1 MEGFGFQKLDVYKE
15 AKELV
20 KLVYVLL
27 EKYPKTEMFALC
39 DQLRRAVISVPSN
52 IAEGMGRA
60 SSKEQVHFLGIA
72 YGSLMEVLCQME
84 LSSELGYI
92 SNEDFVFMEQRIERV
107 AKLLS
112 GLRKALRRRMVDG

>member
-15 AKELV
+15 AKGLV
-20 KLVYVLL
+20 KSVYELL
-27 EKYPKTEMFALC
+27 EKYPKIETFALC

-84 LSSELGYI
+84 LSTELGYI
-92 SNEDFVFMEQRIERV
+92 SNEDFVFVERRIERV

-112 GLRKALRRRMVDG
+112 GLRKVLRRRMEVG

>member
-20 KLVYVLL
+20 KSVYELL

-60 SSKEQVHFLGIA
+60 LHQRNRYIFLEL
-72 YGSLMEVLCQME
+72 LM
-84 LSSELGYI
+84 GH
-92 SNEDFVFMEQRIERV
+92 
-107 AKLLS
+107 
-112 GLRKALRRRMVDG
+112 